1 MREFFNGWRRK
12 VGVATLVW
20 ACVFAAAWVR
30 SFSIR
35 DFIPLPK
42 LRTAALATESGCLV
56 LLRETEAVLI
66 SEVPG
71 LDVIWENVDGIENP
85 MNPMPPVAT
94 MVASAYFEKA
104 GSIPYWSLV
113 LPLTLLS
120 GWLLLSK
127 PRLATPMKPSEPAL
141 GEAP

>member
-1 MREFFNGWRRK
+1 MRDFFRGWKRK
-12 VGVATLVW
+12 VGCVTLVL
-20 ACVFAAAWVR
+20 ACAFAATWVR
-30 SFSIR
+30 SFSVQ

-56 LLRETEAVLI
+56 LLRETEAVLL

-71 LDVIWENVDGIENP
+71 LDVIWANVDGIENP

-113 LPLTLLS
+113 SPLTLLS
-120 GWLLLSK
+120 GWLLLRK
-127 PRLATPMKPSEPAL
+127 PRSATPMKPSEPAL